1 MAGARRAVRDPE
13 RTQRRILDAARRIF
27 ATRGIGGARVDA
39 IADRAGTNKRMI
51 YHYFGSKDGLFRAV
65 LRQRLAGRTPTS
77 IPARIGPE
85 RLADLQDRLAAQPD
99 YVRLLMWEA
108 LERGRRRPLE
118 EEEARRAVL
127 AEWVD
132 ALRAAQAAGRVPAD
146 LDPAQLVLT
155 ELGIALVPLAFPQ
168 LARLLTG
175 RLPDDREFLDER
187 RAFLLRLAAAVDAAI
202 PAGEPA
208 S

>member
-1 MAGARRAVRDPE
+1 MAEARRAARDPE

-27 ATRGIGGARVDA
+27 ATRGIDGARVDA
-39 IADRAGTNKRMI
+39 IAARAGTNKRML

-65 LRQRLAGRTPTS
+65 LRQRLADRSPTS
-77 IPARIGPE
+77 IPARVGPE

-132 ALRAAQAAGRVPAD
+132 ALRDAQADAQVPTD

-175 RLPDDREFLDER
+175 RFPDDPEFLAER
-187 RAFLLRLAAAVDAAI
+187 RAFLLGLAAAVDGAV
-202 PAGEPA
+202 PTGERA

>member
-1 MAGARRAVRDPE
+1 MPGARRAVRDPE
-13 RTQRRILDAARRIF
+13 RTQRRILEAARRVF
-27 ATRGIGGARVDA
+27 ATRGIDGARVDA
-39 IADRAGTNKRMI
+39 IAARAGTNKRML

-65 LRQRLAGRTPTS
+65 LRQRLADRSPTS
-77 IPARIGPE
+77 TPARVGRE

-127 AEWVD
+127 GEWVD
-132 ALRAAQAAGRVPAD
+132 AVRAAQADGELPAD

-155 ELGIALVPLAFPQ
+155 ELGVALVPLAFPQ

-175 RLPDDREFLDER
+175 RLPDDPEFLAER
-187 RAFLLRLAAAVDAAI
+187 RDFLLRLAETVDDGRAAGVTR
-202 PAGEPA
+202 
-208 S
+208 

>member
-1 MAGARRAVRDPE
+1 MPTARRAVRDPE
-13 RTQRRILDAARRIF
+13 RTKRRILDAARRIF
-27 ATRGIGGARVDA
+27 ATRGIDGARVDA
-39 IADRAGTNKRMI
+39 IAARAGTNKRML

-65 LRQRLAGRTPTS
+65 LRQRLAERSPTSTPT
-77 IPARIGPE
+77 RVGPE

-108 LERGRRRPLE
+108 LERGRRRPVE
-118 EEEARRAVL
+118 DEAARRGVL

-132 ALRAAQAAGRVPAD
+132 AVRAGQADGVLRAD

-155 ELGIALVPLAFPQ
+155 ELGVALVPLAFPQ

-175 RLPDDREFLDER
+175 RVPDDPEFLAER
-187 RAFLLRLAAAVDAAI
+187 RDFLVRLTAAVD
-202 PAGEPA
+202 EPTA
-208 S
+208 LGQR

>member
-1 MAGARRAVRDPE
+1 MPTARRAVRDPE
-13 RTQRRILDAARRIF
+13 RTKRRILDAARRIF
-27 ATRGIGGARVDA
+27 ATRGIDGARVDA
-39 IADRAGTNKRMI
+39 IAARAGTNKRML

-65 LRQRLAGRTPTS
+65 LRQRLAERSPTS
-77 IPARIGPE
+77 TPRRLGPE
-85 RLADLQDRLAAQPD
+85 RLADLQDRLAAEPD

-108 LERGRRRPLE
+108 LERGRRRPVE
-118 EEEARRAVL
+118 EEAARRAVL

-132 ALRAAQAAGRVPAD
+132 AVRAAQADGVLRAD

-175 RLPDDREFLDER
+175 RVPDDPEFLAER
-187 RAFLLRLAAAVDAAI
+187 RDFLVRLTAAVD
-202 PAGEPA
+202 EPTA
-208 S
+208 LGRR

>member
-1 MAGARRAVRDPE
+1 MAVARRAVRDPE

-27 ATRGIGGARVDA
+27 ATRGIDGARVDA
-39 IADRAGTNKRMI
+39 IAARAGTNKRMI

-65 LRQRLAGRTPTS
+65 LRQRLADRTPTS
-77 IPARIGPE
+77 TPARVGPE
-85 RLADLQDRLAAQPD
+85 RLADLQDRLASEPD

-132 ALRAAQAAGRVPAD
+132 VVRAAQADGDLPAD

-155 ELGIALVPLAFPQ
+155 ELGVALVPLAFPQ

-175 RLPDDREFLDER
+175 RVPDDPEFLAER
-187 RAFLLRLAAAVDAAI
+187 RTFLLRLAAAIDRAV
-202 PAGEPA
+202 PAGGRA
-208 S
+208 

>member
-1 MAGARRAVRDPE
+1 MARPRRAVRDPE

-27 ATRGIGGARVDA
+27 ATRGIDGARVDA
-39 IADRAGTNKRMI
+39 IAARAGTNKRML

-77 IPARIGPE
+77 MAARVGPQ
-85 RLADLQDRLAAQPD
+85 RLADLQDRLAEQPD

-118 EEEARRAVL
+118 EEEARHAVL

-132 ALRAAQAAGRVPAD
+132 ALRAAQADGDIPAD

-175 RLPDDREFLDER
+175 RVPDDPEFLAAR
-187 RAFLLRLAAAVDAAI
+187 RAFLLRLAVVVDASV
-202 PAGEPA
+202 PAGA
-208 S
+208 GVG

>member
-1 MAGARRAVRDPE
+1 MAVRRAVRDPE

-27 ATRGIGGARVDA
+27 ATRGIDGARVDA
-39 IADRAGTNKRMI
+39 IAARAGTNKRMI

-65 LRQRLAGRTPTS
+65 LRQRLADRTPTS
-77 IPARIGPE
+77 IPARVGPE
-85 RLADLQDRLAAQPD
+85 RLADLQDRFAAQPD

-132 ALRAAQAAGRVPAD
+132 VVRGAQADGDLPAD

-155 ELGIALVPLAFPQ
+155 ELGVALVPLAFPQ

-175 RLPDDREFLDER
+175 RWPDDPAFLAER
-187 RAFLLRLAAAVDAAI
+187 REFLLRLAAAVDARA
-202 PAGEPA
+202 PAA
-208 S
+208 AQR

>member
-1 MAGARRAVRDPE
+1 MPTARRAARDPE

-27 ATRGIGGARVDA
+27 ATRGIDGARVDA
-39 IADRAGTNKRMI
+39 IAARAGTNKRML

-65 LRQRLAGRTPTS
+65 LRQRLAERSPTS
-77 IPARIGPE
+77 MPARLGPE

-132 ALRAAQAAGRVPAD
+132 VVRAGQASGELRAD

-155 ELGIALVPLAFPQ
+155 ELGVALVPLAFPQ

-175 RLPDDREFLDER
+175 RVPDDPEFLAER
-187 RAFLLRLAAAVDAAI
+187 RDFLLRLTAAVD
-202 PAGEPA
+202 EPA
-208 S
+208 PAARA